1 MIDTIKLIEFQNRSI
16 TNPPILWSK
25 NMRTHKPFLFRLF
38 QMVFLFLMPSLLLS
52 ACATH
57 TGVEMIS
64 AGETYDLSTGNQ
76 SLLPKMPTQFLV
88 GPGDVF
94 RMDAAFQNQTDKPYL
109 LERGDLVY
117 ISFNY
122 ANGEYRL
129 MPGDRVRLNFLA
141 DAQLDFETT
150 VRLDGQLTVP
160 KIGDVTASGK
170 TPGELSKD
178 IRRLYRG
185 KVFNPEATVEVISS
199 NLEPFTMMAN
209 EYTILPDG
217 KISIP
222 ILGSF
227 NAAGLGVDDLG
238 NNISSSACAYF
249 HNNFKASVISR
260 NIATQSLERYDRVV
274 TVTPSGEVILP
285 GIGNIRVKGMSF
297 PEIKN
302 HIQNSLQGTYANPVE
317 VSLTLISAAS
327 RSIYISGQVRIPGV
341 YPLASEITTLKAIM
355 MAGGVTNEG
364 SLSEIVLI
372 HYENDGAITVYVT
385 NLNEVIAQGRG
396 IQDLALAPQD
406 VVYVPTKGV
415 ADANL
420 FISQYITRML
430 PFVTA
435 VNYNYNQNPDL
446 NQ

>member
-1 MIDTIKLIEFQNRSI
+1 MH
-16 TNPPILWSK
+16 
-25 NMRTHKPFLFRLF
+25 THNPFLFRLLRMAF
-38 QMVFLFLMPSLLLS
+38 FILMPPLLFS

-57 TGVEMIS
+57 TGVEMKR

-76 SLLPKMPTQFLV
+76 NLLPKLPTEFLV

-94 RMDAAFQNQTDKPYL
+94 RIDASFQHQTEKRYL
-109 LERGDLVY
+109 LERGDVIQIAFY
-117 ISFNY
+117 Y
-122 ANGEYRL
+122 DKGEYRI

-141 DAQLDFETT
+141 DAQLDFETM
-150 VRLDGQLTVP
+150 VRLDGRLTVP

-170 TPGELSKD
+170 TPEELAKN
-178 IRRLYRG
+178 IRTLFKG
-185 KVFNPEATVEVISS
+185 KVFNPEVTVAVIAS
-199 NLEPFTMMAN
+199 NLEPLAMMAN

-227 NAAGLGVDDLG
+227 DAAGLGVDDLG
-238 NNISSSACAYF
+238 EAISSSAYAHF
-249 HNNFKASVISR
+249 HNDFKASVISR

-274 TVTPSGEVILP
+274 TVTPAGDVILP
-285 GIGNIRVKGMSF
+285 GIGNIRVKGLAF

-302 HIQNSLQGTYANPVE
+302 HIQNSLQGTYANPVD
-317 VSLTLISAAS
+317 VSLTLIAAAS
-327 RSIYISGQVRIPGV
+327 RSIYVSGQVRIPGV
-341 YPLASEITTLKAIM
+341 YPLAPDITTLKAIM
-355 MAGGVTNEG
+355 MAGGATNEG
-364 SLSEIVLI
+364 SLSEIVLL

-385 NLNEVIAQGRG
+385 NLNEVIDQGRG

-430 PFVTA
+430 PFVTG